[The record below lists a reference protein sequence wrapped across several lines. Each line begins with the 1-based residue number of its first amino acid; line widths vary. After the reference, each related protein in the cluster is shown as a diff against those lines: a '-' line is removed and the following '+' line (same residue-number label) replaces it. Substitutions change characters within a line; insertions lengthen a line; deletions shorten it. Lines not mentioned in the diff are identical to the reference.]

1 MKTRTL
7 FLTGWLMLSIFQAKA
22 FCGFYVAKADATLFN
37 NKSEVILVRDGD
49 YTVITMGSDFKGDVK
64 DFAMVVPVPVVLAR
78 QDISIVDRGI
88 FDRLDAYSSP
98 RLAEYYDTNPCQRPM
113 IEEKEYAYPAVS
125 DMDMP
130 TSNRAMALT
139 KKEYGVTIEAQYTV
153 GEYDILL
160 LSATESNGL
169 KNWLTDNGYKIPAK
183 AERVLAPYIKS
194 NMKFFVVKVNLE
206 EMKKAG
212 FDQLRP
218 IQVRFTHPKFM
229 LPLRLGMANSAGSQ
243 DMIVYAFTRT
253 GRVECTNYRT
263 VKMPTDKHIPLTVKQ
278 DFGPF
283 YKRLFDHQWQREGKN
298 VVFLEYAWNV
308 TPTWGGMKCDPCV
321 GPPPINQDFSMA
333 GVNWYQWNAPSNIFF
348 TRMHV
353 RYDEAHFPAD
363 LQFQVTPNTVHYQAR
378 YVVTNPA
385 PVFDGFGCPEG
396 QQYLL
401 DLHNKRKL
409 ELDEYYALCGMGH
422 NNAKQYLAEY
432 DRYLSQIPEEWKE
445 PTYQELQEKELKK
458 GEMNPMVTLPK
469 VVHEVMGDES
479 KRDGAVYLMM
489 LVGLVVLVVW
499 KSNQRKV

>member
-1 MKTRTL
+1 MKTRSL
-7 FLTGWLMLSIFQAKA
+7 FFLGLMLLAIDQVSA

-37 NKSEVILVRDGD
+37 NKSEVILVRDGE

-98 RLAEYYDTNPCQRPM
+98 RLAEYYDYNPCRRPM
-113 IEEKEYAYPAVS
+113 IEEKDFAYPTSVN
-125 DMDMP
+125 MDESTNM
-130 TSNRAMALT
+130 RVMELT

-169 KNWLTDNGYKIPAK
+169 KNWLTDNGYKIPTK

-229 LPLRLGMANSAGSQ
+229 LPLRLGMANSEGSQ
-243 DMIVYAFTRT
+243 DMIVYAFSRT

-263 VKMPTDKHIPLTVKQ
+263 VKMPTDRNIPLTVKQ

-283 YKRLFDHQWQREGKN
+283 YKRLFEHQWKKEGKN

-308 TPTWGGMKCDPCV
+308 TPSWGGMKCDPCV
-321 GPPPINQDFSMA
+321 GPPPINQDFAMA
-333 GVNWYQWNAPSNIFF
+333 GVNWYQWNSPSNIFF

-363 LQFQVTPNTVHYQAR
+363 LQFQVTPNTEHYQAR

-385 PVFDGFGCPEG
+385 PVYDGFGCPEG
-396 QQYLL
+396 QEYLIS
-401 DLHNKRKL
+401 LHNKRKL
-409 ELDEYYALCGMGH
+409 ELDEYYALCGLSH
-422 NNAKQYLAEY
+422 RAAKDYLSEY

-445 PTYQELQEKELKK
+445 PTYENLPEEELKK
-458 GEMNPMVTLPK
+458 GGLNPMDTIPQA
-469 VVHEVMGDES
+469 VHQVIQDES
-479 KRDGAVYLMM
+479 KREGVVYFLLLISMV
-489 LVGLVVLVVW
+489 LLVVW
-499 KSNQRKV
+499 KSNQTKS

>member
-1 MKTRTL
+1 
-7 FLTGWLMLSIFQAKA
+7 MLSIFQAKA

-37 NKSEVILVRDGD
+37 NKSEVILVRDGE

-64 DFAMVVPVPVVLAR
+64 DFAMVVPVPVVLSR

-113 IEEKEYAYPAVS
+113 IEEKDYAYPTVS

-130 TSNRAMALT
+130 TSNRSIALT

-263 VKMPTDKHIPLTVKQ
+263 VKMPTDKHVPLTVKQ

-308 TPTWGGMKCDPCV
+308 TPNWGGMKCDPCV

-363 LQFQVTPNTVHYQAR
+363 LQFQVTPNTEHYQAR
-378 YVVTNPA
+378 YVVINPA
-385 PVFDGFGCPEG
+385 PVYDGFGCPEG
-396 QQYLL
+396 QQYLM

-409 ELDEYYALCGMGH
+409 ELDEYYALCGMTYT
-422 NNAKQYLAEY
+422 NAKQYLSEY
-432 DRYLSQIPEEWKE
+432 DRYISQMPEEWKE
-445 PTYQELQEKELKK
+445 PTYQELREEELKK
-458 GEMNPMVTLPK
+458 GEMNPMIALPK
-469 VVHEVMGDES
+469 VVNEVMEDES
-479 KRDGAVYLMM
+479 KRDSAVYFLM

-499 KSNQRKV
+499 KSNQRRV

>member
-1 MKTRTL
+1 MKTKRVV
-7 FLTGWLMLSIFQAKA
+7 LTAIALMAFASSWA

-37 NKSEVILVRDGD
+37 NKSEVILVRDGE

-88 FDRLDAYSSP
+88 FNRLDAYSSP
-98 RLAEYYDTNPCQRPM
+98 RLAEYYDYNPCQRQLV
-113 IEEKEYAYPAVS
+113 EEKDMAYPTADNLDESTNMRVK
-125 DMDMP
+125 
-130 TSNRAMALT
+130 ALA

-218 IQVRFTHPKFM
+218 IQVRFNHPKFM

-263 VKMPTDKHIPLTVKQ
+263 VKLPTDRNIPLTLKQ

-283 YKRLFDHQWQREGKN
+283 YKRLFEHQWQKEGKN

-308 TPTWGGMKCDPCV
+308 TPSWGGMKCDPCV
-321 GPPPINQDFSMA
+321 GPPPINQDFTMA
-333 GVNWYQWNAPSNIFF
+333 GVNANWSNIFF

-363 LQFQVTPNTVHYQAR
+363 LQFQVTPNTEHYQAR

-385 PVFDGFGCPEG
+385 PVYEGFDCAEG
-396 QQYLL
+396 QDYLFS
-401 DLHNKRKL
+401 LHNKRKL
-409 ELDEYYALCGMGH
+409 ELDEYYALCGAYMRGSQ
-422 NNAKQYLAEY
+422 AYMTEY
-432 DRYLSQIPEEWKE
+432 DRYLKTLPEEWKE
-445 PTYQELQEKELKK
+445 PVYENAPEGEIKK
-458 GEMNPMVTLPK
+458 GDMNPMGAIPAAVNEVL
-469 VVHEVMGDES
+469 HEES
-479 KRDGAVYLMM
+479 KRESLIYLMM

-499 KSNQRKV
+499 KSNKMKL

>member
-1 MKTRTL
+1 MM
-7 FLTGWLMLSIFQAKA
+7 LTAMGLLAFASTWA

-37 NKSEVILVRDGD
+37 NKSEVILVRDGE

-98 RLAEYYDTNPCQRPM
+98 RLAEYYDYNPCQTNA
-113 IEEKEYAYPAVS
+113 IEEKEMIYPSSSV
-125 DMDMP
+125 MDM
-130 TSNRAMALT
+130 TNDMRVKSLT

-160 LSATESNGL
+160 LSANESNGL

-218 IQVRFTHPKFM
+218 IQVRFNHPKFM

-243 DMIVYAFTRT
+243 DMIVYAFSRT

-263 VKMPTDKHIPLTVKQ
+263 VKLPTDRNIPLGVKQ

-283 YKRLFDHQWQREGKN
+283 YKRLFENQWEKEGKN

-308 TPTWGGMKCDPCV
+308 TPSWGGMKCDPCV
-321 GPPPINQDFSMA
+321 GPPPLNQDFSLA
-333 GVNWYQWNAPSNIFF
+333 GVNWYQWNAPANVFF

-363 LQFQVTPNTVHYQAR
+363 LQFQVTPNTEHYQAR
-378 YVVTNPA
+378 YVVTNAA
-385 PVFDGFGCPEG
+385 PVYDGFDCLQG
-396 QQYLL
+396 QEYVMA
-401 DLHNKRKL
+401 LHNKRKL
-409 ELDEYYALCGMGH
+409 ELDEYYALCGGYMTGSQ
-422 NNAKQYLAEY
+422 AYMTEY
-432 DRYLSQIPEEWKE
+432 DRYLKVVPEEWRE
-445 PTYQELQEKELKK
+445 PVYENVPQGEIKK
-458 GEMNPMVTLPK
+458 GEMNPMNAIPEA
-469 VVHEVMGDES
+469 VHEVLNEES
-479 KRDGAVYLMM
+479 KRESLIYLMM
-489 LVGLVVLVVW
+489 LVGMVVLVVW
-499 KSNQRKV
+499 KSNKMNH

>member
-1 MKTRTL
+1 MMMTAIGLLAFAST
-7 FLTGWLMLSIFQAKA
+7 WA

-37 NKSEVILVRDGD
+37 NKSEVILVRDGE

-98 RLAEYYDTNPCQRPM
+98 RLAEYYDYNPCQRQY
-113 IEEKEYAYPAVS
+113 IEEKDMAYPTSVN
-125 DMDMP
+125 MDES
-130 TSNRAMALT
+130 TNLRVKSLA

-160 LSATESNGL
+160 LSANESNGL

-218 IQVRFTHPKFM
+218 IQVRFNHPKFM
-229 LPLRLGMANSAGSQ
+229 LPLRLGMANSTGSQ

-263 VKMPTDKHIPLTVKQ
+263 VKLPTDRNIPLGVKQ

-283 YKRLFDHQWQREGKN
+283 YKRLFENQWQKEGKN

-308 TPTWGGMKCDPCV
+308 TPSWGGMKRDPCV
-321 GPPPINQDFSMA
+321 GPPPINQDFTMA
-333 GVNWYQWNAPSNIFF
+333 GVNANWSNIFF

-353 RYDEAHFPAD
+353 RYDESHFPAD
-363 LQFQVTPNTVHYQAR
+363 LQFQVTPNSEHYQAR

-385 PVFDGFGCPEG
+385 PAYEGFGCPEG
-396 QQYLL
+396 QEYLIA
-401 DLHNKRKL
+401 LHNKRKL
-409 ELDEYYALCGMGH
+409 ELDEYYALCGHHMK
-422 NNAKQYLAEY
+422 AAQAYMTEF
-432 DRYLSQIPEEWKE
+432 DRYLSNIPDEWKE
-445 PTYQELQEKELKK
+445 PIYEETPDGELKK
-458 GEMNPMVTLPK
+458 GEVSPMVVIPSA
-469 VVHEVMGDES
+469 VHGMLNEES
-479 KRDGAVYLMM
+479 KRESAFYLVL

-499 KSNQRKV
+499 KSNKIKI

>member
-1 MKTRTL
+1 MKTKNL
-7 FLTGWLMLSIFQAKA
+7 VLTAIAMMVFASTWA

-37 NKSEVILVRDGD
+37 NKSEVILVRDGE

-98 RLAEYYDTNPCQRPM
+98 RLAEYYDYNPCQQQVV
-113 IEEKEYAYPAVS
+113 EEKYLSYPASV
-125 DMDMP
+125 DMDESDNMRVK
-130 TSNRAMALT
+130 SLT

-169 KNWLTDNGYKIPAK
+169 KNWLTDNGYKIPEK

-218 IQVRFTHPKFM
+218 IQVRFNHPKFM

-263 VKMPTDKHIPLTVKQ
+263 VKLPTDRNVPLSVKK

-283 YKRLFDHQWQREGKN
+283 YKRLFENQWQREGKN

-308 TPTWGGMKCDPCV
+308 TPSWGGMKCDPCV
-321 GPPPINQDFSMA
+321 GPPPINQDFTMA
-333 GVNWYQWNAPSNIFF
+333 GVNWYQWNAPTNIFF

-363 LQFQVTPNTVHYQAR
+363 LQFQVTPNTEHYQAR

-385 PVFDGFGCPEG
+385 PVYDGFDCTAG
-396 QQYLL
+396 QDYLFS
-401 DLHNKRKL
+401 LHNKRKL
-409 ELDEYYALCGMGH
+409 ELDEYYALCGAYMRGS
-422 NNAKQYLAEY
+422 QDYMTEY
-432 DRYLSQIPEEWKE
+432 DRYLKTLPEEWRE
-445 PTYQELQEKELKK
+445 PVYENAPNGEIKK
-458 GEMNPMVTLPK
+458 GDINPIIAIPSA
-469 VVHEVMGDES
+469 VHEVLNEES
-479 KRDGAVYLMM
+479 KRESLIYFMM
-489 LVGLVVLVVW
+489 LVGLVVAVVW
-499 KSNQRKV
+499 KSNKMKI